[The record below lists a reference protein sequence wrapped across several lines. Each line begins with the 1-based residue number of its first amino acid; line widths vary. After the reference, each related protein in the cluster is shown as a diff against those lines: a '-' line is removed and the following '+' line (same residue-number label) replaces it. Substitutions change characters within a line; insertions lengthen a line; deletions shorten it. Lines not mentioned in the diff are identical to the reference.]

1 MKTITFCSLE
11 FFAKHFNVPE
21 KDLQW
26 GFIKNILQT
35 EEEPR
40 IGILVKNTN
49 LAIDVLKGE
58 FVSEIPNEVV
68 FIKAR
73 AVLIGS
79 VLLMRALSAEE
90 LEGEISEK
98 TLSVVYRNR
107 WYTQELNGQII
118 L

>member
-1 MKTITFCSLE
+1 MGKINFCSLE

-26 GFIKNILQT
+26 GFIKNILRP
-35 EEEPR
+35 EEEPK
-40 IGILVKNTN
+40 IGIIVKNTN

-58 FVSEIPNEVV
+58 FVSEIPNEIV

-73 AVLIGS
+73 SVLIGS
-79 VLLMRALSAEE
+79 VLLMRALSADG
-90 LEGEISEK
+90 LEGEISEH

-107 WYTQELNGQII
+107 WYTPELNGQII

>member
-1 MKTITFCSLE
+1 MGKIKFCSLE

-26 GFIKNILQT
+26 GFIKNVLHT
-35 EEEPR
+35 EEEPK
-40 IGILVKNTN
+40 IGIIVKNTN

-73 AVLIGS
+73 AVLIGA
-79 VLLMRALSAEE
+79 VLVMRALSADG
-90 LEGEISEK
+90 LEGEISEH

-107 WYTQELNGQII
+107 WYTPELNGQVI